1 MLLTIKNYVFY
12 IDTNSTIHFS
22 ALADISQPV
31 RKSSLPINKRN
42 NNSNNLISR
51 LLQKLA
57 KKRQNA
63 IEDYINTLLP

>member
-1 MLLTIKNYVFY
+1 MLLTIKNYVFH
-12 IDTNSTIHFS
+12 IDANSTIHFS

-31 RKSSLPINKRN
+31 RKLSLPINKRN

-57 KKRQNA
+57 KKDRMPSK
-63 IEDYINTLLP
+63 II

>member
-31 RKSSLPINKRN
+31 RKSSFPINKRN